1 MSVQN
6 DIQIKPTLFRIFWYN
21 SKLVLI
27 VLIFLTFCEILFGI
41 RSDYERWF
49 IERLLLFIIMV
60 LIFSMRDVLNQRNRV
75 LYISILGVSKIKGY
89 KVDEKVFIAYK
100 EIDIIKSKKQNLLQN
115 IIGLRSIYS
124 LNNDVIEF
132 TPQLYSKED
141 QKILYDK
148 LKI

>member
-49 IERLLLFIIMV
+49 IERLLLFIILV

-115 IIGLRSIYS
+115 IIGLRSIY
-124 LNNDVIEF
+124 NI
-132 TPQLYSKED
+132 
-141 QKILYDK
+141 ILINAILPAQPGAAAD
-148 LKI
+148 LAFGRSICC